1 MLLYAVAIDI
11 DEITVSPYNTPS
23 PTERPIPERYT
34 SPFLSNLPAINL
46 ASTYLARVMPK
57 ADNIEYIIVYA
68 VVLYSNVWSIDGIS
82 ASADMQRFANINTNM
97 EYANTLAS
105 TLINRPFHLLITTII
120 SISIPPAESIFSA
133 PAGIPAAR
141 SIPYSS
147 IQINP
152 PLHSNFF
159 ILMYEVKRSNYIKR
173 AATSGS
179 CSLIIL
185 IV

>member
-68 VVLYSNVWSIDGIS
+68 VVLYSNV
-82 ASADMQRFANINTNM
+82 
-97 EYANTLAS
+97 
-105 TLINRPFHLLITTII
+105 
-120 SISIPPAESIFSA
+120 
-133 PAGIPAAR
+133 
-141 SIPYSS
+141 
-147 IQINP
+147 
-152 PLHSNFF
+152 
-159 ILMYEVKRSNYIKR
+159 
-173 AATSGS
+173 
-179 CSLIIL
+179 
-185 IV
+185 